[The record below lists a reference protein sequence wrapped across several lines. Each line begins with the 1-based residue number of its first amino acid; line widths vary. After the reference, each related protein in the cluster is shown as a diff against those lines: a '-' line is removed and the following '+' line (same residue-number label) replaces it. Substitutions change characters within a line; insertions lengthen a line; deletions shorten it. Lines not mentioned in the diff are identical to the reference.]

1 MTDDETSKQQSF
13 AELMTGVKK
22 ISDDR
27 INIYRDRAKKSDL
40 PKVKSR
46 STKTELDFSNIS
58 FELMSN
64 IKDSHFDS
72 GIQKKLQRKI
82 RQGQFPIEDQIDLHG
97 FNQKQARAALESFL
111 QHAVSAQFKLLVVIH
126 GKGDRSGSEAVLKPL
141 ARHWLAQQSAVLA
154 WCPAQAKHG
163 GAGASYVYLRV
174 QPGV

>member
-1 MTDDETSKQQSF
+1 MIDDETSKQRSF

-27 INIYRDRAKKSDL
+27 INIYRDRAKKTVL
-40 PKVKSR
+40 PKAKIQ
-46 STKTELDFSNIS
+46 TAKTELDYSNIN
-58 FELMSN
+58 FELISN

-82 RQGQFPIEDQIDLHG
+82 RQGQLPIEDQIDLHG
-97 FNQKQARAALESFL
+97 FNQKQATAALTAFL
-111 QHAVSAQFKLLVVIH
+111 HHAVSVNFKLIVIIH

-154 WCPAQAKHG
+154 WCPAQTKHG
-163 GAGASYVYLRV
+163 GGGASYVYLRV
-174 QPGV
+174 QR